1 MYTCLR
7 RRLDDLRGASRHRP
21 IMAGGFVKSGL
32 IAFQNVAERP
42 GLTHRH
48 HIAETPAK
56 RFILEAKIQG
66 VCLLEYE
73 NDGWLDIYLVDGSI
87 YEALAGKAAVPHVDL
102 FHNNHHGTFTG
113 FAGATGLLT
122 TGGGT
127 GARPPTSTLTARQTM
142 HHGF

>member
-73 NDGWLDIYLVDGSI
+73 NDGWL
-87 YEALAGKAAVPHVDL
+87 
-102 FHNNHHGTFTG
+102 TFTSSTVP
-113 FAGATGLLT
+113 FTRRSPAKLRCRMWTSFT
-122 TGGGT
+122 TIT
-127 GARPPTSTLTARQTM
+127 MARSQASPERL
-142 HHGF
+142 GC